1 MTKVKNRKYKNNFAS
16 EASFFGKWTKTI
28 GVLDYRVLWKR
39 IIGFSI
45 FKIHIVVDITNVIIT
60 FDIY

>member
-16 EASFFGKWTKTI
+16 EASFLENGLTT

-45 FKIHIVVDITNVIIT
+45 FKIHIVVDITNVIFT